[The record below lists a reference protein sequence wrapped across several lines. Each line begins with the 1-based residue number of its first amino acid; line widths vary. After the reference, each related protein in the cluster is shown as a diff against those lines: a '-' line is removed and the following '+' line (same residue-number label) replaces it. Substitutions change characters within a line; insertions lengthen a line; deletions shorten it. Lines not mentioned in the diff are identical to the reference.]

1 MFWNLKKIH
10 IDLHSN
16 SILRVSKGEN
26 LKYEN
31 RDMCYRI
38 IYNCTKT
45 LKKSKY
51 IRVIFKETSDPFTQ
65 RNLI

>member
-10 IDLHSN
+10 IDLHGN
-16 SILRVSKGEN
+16 SILRVSKGDY

-45 LKKSKY
+45 WKKLN
-51 IRVIFKETSDPFTQ
+51 ILQ
-65 RNLI
+65 

>member
-10 IDLHSN
+10 IDLHGN
-16 SILRVSKGEN
+16 SILRVSKGDY

-45 LKKSKY
+45 WKKSKH